1 MLFRR
6 LLLPFSWIYAL
17 VTVIR
22 NKMFDTGRLPSTSY
36 PIPVISVGNITV
48 GGTGKTPLTEHLIR
62 LLQPHHRIALL
73 SRGYGRKTKGVI
85 LADHTATYDSIGD
98 EPMQM
103 KQKFSNLMVAVAEKR
118 TLGMDAL
125 LAQSTPPEIILM
137 DDAYQHRY
145 VQPGLSILVTD
156 YHRPMWKDLCF
167 PAGNLREPSSGIKRS
182 QMIVVSKC
190 PKDISLDEAQVI
202 QKKLK
207 IASQQEVFFSAI
219 DYGEPKQ
226 LNSSDSLTSFKDAL
240 DKSKHPLTVVAGIGN
255 PKPFFKRAELFEVPI
270 KPMKYK
276 DHHHFSASD
285 LKEMEKSALKLDGT
299 HGLIL
304 TTEKDAVRL
313 AASEHLSETL
323 AQLIWYIPIQ
333 PQFLLDGGTAF
344 NETILN
350 YIKRT

>member
-17 VTVIR
+17 VTVVR
-22 NKMFDTGRLPSTSY
+22 NKLFDAAILPSTSY
-36 PIPVISVGNITV
+36 PLPVISVGNITV

-62 LLQPHHRIALL
+62 LLQTHHRIALL

-85 LADHTATYDSIGD
+85 LADHTATYESIGD

-103 KQKFSNLMVAVAEKR
+103 KQKFPNLMVAVAEKR
-118 TLGMDAL
+118 TLGMEAL
-125 LAQSTPPEIILM
+125 LAQSPPPDIVLL

-145 VQPGLSILVTD
+145 VQPGFSILVTD

-167 PAGNLREPSSGIKRS
+167 PAGNLREPASGLKRS
-182 QMIVVSKC
+182 QMVVVSKC
-190 PKDISLDEAQVI
+190 PKDLSLDETQMI
-202 QKKLK
+202 QRKLK
-207 IASQQEVFFSAI
+207 VTSHQKVLFSAI
-219 DYGEPKQ
+219 DYGEPIQ
-226 LNSSDSLTSFKDAL
+226 LIGSDSTTSFKETL
-240 DKSKHPLTVVAGIGN
+240 NKNRHPLTVVAGIGN
-255 PKPFFKRAELFEVPI
+255 PKPFFKMAQQFGVPNNT
-270 KPMKYK
+270 MQFK

-285 LKEMEKSALKLDGT
+285 LKEIEKSALNPDGT
-299 HGLIL
+299 YGLIL

-313 AASEHLSETL
+313 AASEHLSKKM

-333 PQFLLDGGTAF
+333 PEFLIDGENAF
-344 NETILN
+344 NEIILN

>member
-1 MLFRR
+1 MFFRR

-17 VTVIR
+17 VTVVR
-22 NKMFDTGRLPSTSY
+22 NKLFDAGILPSTSY
-36 PIPVISVGNITV
+36 PLPVISVGNITV

-85 LADHTATYDSIGD
+85 VADHNATYESIGD

-103 KQKFSNLMVAVAEKR
+103 KQKFPNLLVVVAEKR
-118 TLGMDAL
+118 TLGMDVL
-125 LAQSTPPEIILM
+125 LAQSSPPDIILM

-167 PAGNLREPSSGIKRS
+167 PAGNLREPASGIERS
-182 QMIVVSKC
+182 QMVVVSKC
-190 PKDISLDEAQVI
+190 PKDLSLDEAQMI

-207 IASQQEVFFSAI
+207 VSPHQKVFFSAI

-226 LNSSDSLTSFKDAL
+226 LVSSDSTTSFKETL
-240 DKSKHPLTVVAGIGN
+240 NKSSHPLTVVAGIGN
-255 PKPFFKRAELFEVPI
+255 PKPFFKRAELFGMPI
-270 KPMKYK
+270 KTMRYK
-276 DHHHFSASD
+276 DHHHFSASN
-285 LKEMEKSALKLDGT
+285 LKEIEMSALSTDDT
-299 HGLIL
+299 YGLIL

-313 AASEHLSETL
+313 SASEHLTETL

-333 PQFLLDGGTAF
+333 PEFLIDGENAF

>member
-1 MLFRR
+1 MFFRR
-6 LLLPFSWIYAL
+6 LLFPFSWIYAL

-22 NKMFDTGRLPSTSY
+22 NKMFDTGRLPSKSY

-85 LADHTATYDSIGD
+85 VANHTATYDSIGD

-125 LAQSTPPEIILM
+125 LAQSSPPEIILM

-145 VQPGLSILVTD
+145 VEPGFSILVTD

-167 PAGNLREPSSGIKRS
+167 PAGNLREPTSGIKRS
-182 QMIVVSKC
+182 QMVVVSKC
-190 PKDISLDEAQVI
+190 PKSLSIDEAQMI
-202 QKKLK
+202 QKRLK
-207 IASQQEVFFSAI
+207 VSPHQKVFFSAI
-219 DYGEPKQ
+219 DYGEPKE
-226 LNSSDSLTSFKDAL
+226 LNSSNSSKIFKDAL

-255 PKPFFKRAELFEVPI
+255 PTPFFKRAELFGVPI
-270 KPMKYK
+270 KTMRYK
-276 DHHHFSASD
+276 DHHDFSASD
-285 LKEMEKSALKLDGT
+285 LMEMERSALKPDGT
-299 HGLIL
+299 YGLIL
-304 TTEKDAVRL
+304 TTEKDAIRL
-313 AASEHLSETL
+313 AASEYLSKNL

-333 PQFLLDGGTAF
+333 PQFLLDGEAAF

-350 YIKRT
+350 SIKRT